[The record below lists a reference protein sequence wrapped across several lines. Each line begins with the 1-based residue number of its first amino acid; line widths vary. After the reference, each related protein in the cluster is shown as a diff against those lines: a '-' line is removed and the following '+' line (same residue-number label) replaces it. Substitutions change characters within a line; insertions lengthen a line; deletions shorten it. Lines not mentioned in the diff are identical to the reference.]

1 MIRLKRKEEENRKLD
16 YHARAKKEAEEAKR
30 ERDDQKKKFRII

>member
-16 YHARAKKEAEEAKR
+16 SHARVRKEAEEAKKER
-30 ERDDQKKKFRII
+30 EEYRKKFRII